1 MSKKKTTKSK
11 KTNTKAKKDV
21 NINDIDAM
29 LEEMKNLV
37 LEDNTQEKINVDVAS
52 EEDFSS
58 IEKIE
63 TQQVEDTLEETVNED
78 TEMVNE
84 TKPTSEE
91 KKEDV
96 IIEETEI
103 GNIDN
108 EIGPKEPIILNSEE
122 DFDKVYEEE
131 KPKSKKRTY
140 QDMFGGTW
148 MGYGYSEF

>member
-1 MSKKKTTKSK
+1 MS
-11 KTNTKAKKDV
+11 NTKAKKDV

-37 LEDNTQEKINVDVAS
+37 LEDNTQEETNNNERFVIGVDVAS
-52 EEDFSS
+52 GEDLSS

-78 TEMVNE
+78 TEIVNE

-91 KKEDV
+91 KKEDI
-96 IIEETEI
+96 IIEENIIEDNVTEDLSPTD
-103 GNIDN
+103 NI
-108 EIGPKEPIILNSEE
+108 K
-122 DFDKVYEEE
+122 EE

-148 MGYGYSEF
+148 MGYGYSES

>member
-37 LEDNTQEKINVDVAS
+37 LEDNTQEKINNDERFVIGVDVAS
-52 EEDFSS
+52 GEEFSS

-91 KKEDV
+91 KKEDI
-96 IIEETEI
+96 IIEEKINEDDVTEDLSPTE
-103 GNIDN
+103 NI
-108 EIGPKEPIILNSEE
+108 K
-122 DFDKVYEEE
+122 EE
-131 KPKSKKRTY
+131 KPKCKKRTY